1 MLFTIFNIKYLTKT
15 VLLEQTSLPGPTW
28 LSETIENMK
37 NLKIDMTLN
46 NIKEMSKQKW
56 KKMIKD
62 RLIESEI
69 DTIQAERKNMSKG
82 KHLGP
87 PTMNTS
93 KYLEVLQ
100 FEDAITT
107 LKVRCGMSNVK
118 MNYKNN
124 HQSLTCDM
132 CHTEAETTI
141 HLLKCTKYSTPALN
155 DEILNKIWSCDESEE
170 VTRALQKIAQSV
182 NQRLSERDNSDSES
196 EVDREDWC
204 QEARPMELVPSKDN

>member
-1 MLFTIFNIKYLTKT
+1 MYICN
-15 VLLEQTSLPGPTW
+15 LLHVKSW
-28 LSETIENMK
+28 
-37 NLKIDMTLN
+37 
-46 NIKEMSKQKW
+46 
-56 KKMIKD
+56 MIKP
-62 RLIESEI
+62 
-69 DTIQAERKNMSKG
+69 AKG
-82 KHLGP
+82 CGP

-170 VTRALQKIAQSV
+170 VTRALQK
-182 NQRLSERDNSDSES
+182 NS
-196 EVDREDWC
+196 
-204 QEARPMELVPSKDN
+204 SKCKPKTQ